1 MIVLDEKG
9 NIILK
14 KKIYVYLMY
23 KCITF
28 PTVTIKKTFLNPS
41 EEKPVVHEGD

>member
-9 NIILK
+9 NIIE
-14 KKIYVYLMY
+14 KIYVYLMY